1 MPTVKFA
8 NQESKT
14 DDDMQSFVSQVLT
27 FTVVDPLV
35 RYQGI
40 INQISKSD
48 IYRQAVQNIGPP
60 SPKLD

>member
-8 NQESKT
+8 NQERKT
-14 DDDMQSFVSQVLT
+14 DDDMQSFVSQVST

-40 INQISKSD
+40 INQILKLD
-48 IYRQAVQNIGPP
+48 IYRQAVQNIGPL
-60 SPKLD
+60 STKLD

>member
-14 DDDMQSFVSQVLT
+14 DDDMQSFVSQVST

-35 RYQGI
+35 
-40 INQISKSD
+40 INQISKLD

-60 SPKLD
+60 STKLD